1 MPTGYLRAR
10 IESVPGNE
18 TNTPTYNTKVLFPP
32 ATSFAPS
39 PNPAHLIRDD
49 EIRNLDEPIQAL
61 AERYNPEWSLDCRMY
76 PDVLGFMFTA
86 LLGQPTTV
94 VGAGA
99 GTPDPDAVPIPA
111 GGFKHTWTAPF
122 GPTGPNPKTMHLQA
136 AYKDQSVFFDVKGA
150 AIAQMALTTPETGG
164 GRFTASGPALY
175 MPPPVAD
182 PALSPTY
189 ESLAIPP
196 FFRSHLTLPTWLTGT
211 GTTEDVSLTITNP
224 VEAYSSLGVA
234 SRFPDV
240 MEKADGPIVFTGSIP
255 KRQLDV
261 DDLNALMAATGFPAV
276 IRWKSTAVIASGYT
290 YGLWVAF
297 DNAQYVGGGPN
308 ALENVRR
315 IGGSFDFRSTSDG
328 VGASTTVTLVNAT
341 ASYA

>member
-1 MPTGYLRAR
+1 MPSGYVRAR
-10 IESVPGNE
+10 IESIPGNE
-18 TNTPTYNTKVLFPP
+18 TNTPTFNAKVLFPP

-39 PNPAHLIRDD
+39 PNPAHLQRDD
-49 EIRNLDEPIQAL
+49 EIRNLDEPIALL
-61 AERYNPEWSLDCRMY
+61 AERYNPEWSMDCRMY

-86 LLGQPTTV
+86 LLGQPVTTAGNGV
-94 VGAGA
+94 ITDPDTTAIPVGAYRH
-99 GTPDPDAVPIPA
+99 V
-111 GGFKHTWTAPF
+111 WTAPF
-122 GPTGPNPKTMHLQA
+122 GPSGPSPKTLQFDA
-136 AYKDQSVFFDVKGA
+136 AYKDQSVFFNVKGA
-150 AIAQMALTTPETGG
+150 AIAQMQLTTPETGG
-164 GRFTASGPALY
+164 GRFTANGPALY
-175 MPPPVAD
+175 MPPPVVD
-182 PALSPTY
+182 PALTPTY

-211 GTTEDVSLTITNP
+211 GTTEDVSLTISNP

-240 MEKADGPIVFTGSIP
+240 MEKAEGPITFTGSIP

-276 IRWKSTAVIASGYT
+276 IRWKSTAIIASGYA
-290 YGLWVAF
+290 YGLWVAM
-297 DNAQYVGGGPN
+297 DNAQYAAGGPN

-341 ASYA
+341 TSYA